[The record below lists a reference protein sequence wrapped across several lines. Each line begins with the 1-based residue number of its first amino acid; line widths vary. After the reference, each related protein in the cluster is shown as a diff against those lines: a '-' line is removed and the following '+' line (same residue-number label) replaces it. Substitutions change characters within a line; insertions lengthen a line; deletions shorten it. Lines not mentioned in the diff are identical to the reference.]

1 MDAAGV
7 KAVDKDGRTPLHN
20 AAQSSSE
27 DIGWAVRQL
36 IEKGADVKAV
46 DKDGRTPL
54 HDIARS
60 GSDLMIWAIRQL
72 IEKGADVKAVD
83 KDGRTPLHDAA
94 RSSSEDMGRAVRQL
108 IEKGADVKAVDK
120 DGRTPLYDAARSSSE
135 VAILQIL
142 SDTPQDFDH
151 SDGRALW
158 AGLKTYRKCRDISDI
173 LTISRLN
180 SPGHFFIARSVSG
193 FLEEYY
199 PAFGSGILNWISR
212 ICERSLQ
219 LDGSTSES
227 PLNIGNPLL
236 QTELHETYRKS
247 TRGKVESRHISTKPT
262 GIASIQETIVLDAT
276 YVRIGGHLETEQL
289 IWEISTNSKEF
300 AVEVK
305 AALAWT
311 LSVLQSPP
319 HDAKGL
325 FSCTPVSLD
334 IGLPGTTEFGPTKTD
349 SYCWTCLFH
358 YVCIAELPSLRSPIH
373 YATEGL
379 EIDFHLLLE
388 LASVDRKID
397 TEDGSIFFGFD
408 TALIPL
414 APPESRRWHFLVTNG
429 RQITP
434 ARVKREFCGSRLQ
447 DKIGDDYTGNVYVGW
462 CGTAVFVIGAKDSDT
477 ISVNNISMS
486 SGVPE
491 VKKYEESVERSSAKD
506 ASFLA
511 RIGFLGSSVGAT
523 GGSKKEKKFKLGPV
537 VAKRTLQ
544 GNFEGILTSARTT
557 PCILWDEFVKR
568 SWLISASSVL
578 LFASLRYVRWKR
590 YSFKSKQDG
599 QFQPATIHHAN
610 ESIDPTTE
618 AESALRRS
626 QMLLVHEANGET
638 VNDSLSFE
646 DIVKQMWVDMSDG
659 EDVCRSGTTGLKIEK
674 KGYLIGYDMNEAICC
689 KKKQLRFKNII
700 ECMKSWQPLAL
711 REESQVIFCREIGD
725 IVRCDSP
732 MGSDDCCTQNCTEGA
747 LSCLFQD
754 LRTFYGE
761 CWDIP
766 PNAPAPQP
774 DLGPLPIGQ
783 GYEWIPNC
791 CYFLHKPEHNHCSKC
806 LQSIVAKMSRNK
818 KLQKQ
823 NLQKFQIE
831 EGPKE
836 NGDKSLL
843 SSPRRINHLII
854 TFGSRTEGCGRK

>member
-1 MDAAGV
+1 MDAASV
-7 KAVDKDGRTPLHN
+7 KAVDKDERTPLHN
-20 AAQSSSE
+20 AAQSSS
-27 DIGWAVRQL
+27 DDMGWAVRQL
-36 IEKGADVKAV
+36 IEKGADVKAMN
-46 DKDGRTPL
+46 KDEQTPL
-54 HDIARS
+54 HDVARS
-60 GSDLMIWAIRQL
+60 GSKDKERVVQQF
-72 IEKGADVKAVD
+72 IEKGANVKAVD
-83 KDGRTPLHDAA
+83 KD
-94 RSSSEDMGRAVRQL
+94 E
-108 IEKGADVKAVDK
+108 
-120 DGRTPLYDAARSSSE
+120 RTPLYDAARSSSE

-142 SDTPQDFDH
+142 SNTPQDFDH
-151 SDGRALW
+151 SNDRALW

-180 SPGHFFIARSVSG
+180 SPGHFFIARFVSG

-199 PAFGSGILNWISR
+199 FAFGSRILNWISK

-219 LDGSTSES
+219 LDDNTSES

-236 QTELHETYRKS
+236 QIELHETYRKS
-247 TRGKVESRHISTKPT
+247 TRRKVESRHISTKPT

-300 AVEVK
+300 VVEVK

-311 LSVLQSPP
+311 LFVLQSPP
-319 HDAKGL
+319 HDAKRL

-358 YVCIAELPSLRSPIH
+358 YVCIVELPSLRSSIH

-429 RQITP
+429 RQITS

-447 DKIGDDYTGNVYVGW
+447 DKIGDDYTRNVYVGW
-462 CGTAVFVIGAKDSDT
+462 CGTAVFVIDAKNSNT
-477 ISVNNISMS
+477 ISVNNINMS
-486 SGVPE
+486 SNVPE
-491 VKKYEESVERSSAKD
+491 VKKYEELVERSSVKD

-511 RIGFLGSSVGAT
+511 HIEFLGSSVGAT

-544 GNFEGILTSARTT
+544 GNFEGILTLARTT

-568 SWLISASSVL
+568 SWLILASSVL

-599 QFQPATIHHAN
+599 QFQLATIHHAN
-610 ESIDPTTE
+610 ESIDPTIE
-618 AESALRRS
+618 AESTLRRS

-659 EDVCRSGTTGLKIEK
+659 EDVCRSDTIGLKIEK
-674 KGYLIGYDMNEAICC
+674 KGYLIGYDMNEAIYC

-700 ECMKSWQPLAL
+700 ECIKSWQPLAL
-711 REESQVIFCREIGD
+711 REES
-725 IVRCDSP
+725 
-732 MGSDDCCTQNCTEGA
+732 
-747 LSCLFQD
+747 
-754 LRTFYGE
+754 
-761 CWDIP
+761 
-766 PNAPAPQP
+766 
-774 DLGPLPIGQ
+774 
-783 GYEWIPNC
+783 
-791 CYFLHKPEHNHCSKC
+791 
-806 LQSIVAKMSRNK
+806 
-818 KLQKQ
+818 
-823 NLQKFQIE
+823 
-831 EGPKE
+831 
-836 NGDKSLL
+836 
-843 SSPRRINHLII
+843 
-854 TFGSRTEGCGRK
+854 